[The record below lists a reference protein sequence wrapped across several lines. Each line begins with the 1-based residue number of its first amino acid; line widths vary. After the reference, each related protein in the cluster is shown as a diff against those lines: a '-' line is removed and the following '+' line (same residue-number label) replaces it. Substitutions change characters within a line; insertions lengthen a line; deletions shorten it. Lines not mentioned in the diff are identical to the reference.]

1 MTMSLP
7 RQDRGPARR
16 SQSVS
21 VLAEKPIAGER
32 RSSSLG
38 RDLRLDLFRGLANWA
53 IFLDHIPNNAVA
65 WVTTR
70 NYGFSDAADVFV
82 FISGYTAAFVYA
94 RRMAAQGYLA
104 GTALL
109 IRRVWQLYVAHV
121 LLFVFYAAA
130 IGYVAQDYGHS
141 HLLDE
146 FNVAGLIERPVA
158 TLTHG
163 LLLQFKPLNLD
174 VLPLYIVLMAGFAPL
189 LMLMMWAP
197 NTALAA
203 ATVVYLLAR
212 HFGWNFP
219 AYPAGGWYFNP
230 FTWQLPFTMG
240 AWAALGGAARAQA
253 LARSRIVLIASVAF
267 VVFAFVVT
275 VGARLGLSTS
285 LSPVFDV
292 LGEKTNLAPY
302 RILHFL
308 ALAVIVVR
316 VVPRDWNGLRSR
328 LARPIIVC
336 GQRSLEV
343 FCIGI
348 FLSFVGHFILEMYSD
363 RLLTQIGV
371 SVGGLLL
378 MTAVALY
385 RTWSRT
391 LDVRSPKA
399 PVTRGNQ
406 PKKGE

>member
-1 MTMSLP
+1 MSFTMP
-7 RQDRGPARR
+7 RPPVAMPTQGA
-16 SQSVS
+16 
-21 VLAEKPIAGER
+21 IAKEI
-32 RSSSLG
+32 SPTG

-82 FISGYTAAFVYA
+82 FISGYTAAFIYA

-121 LLFVFYAAA
+121 LLFVVYAAA

-146 FNVAGLIERPVA
+146 FNVAGLIEQPVA
-158 TLTHG
+158 TLTQG
-163 LLLQFKPLNLD
+163 LLLKFKPLNLD

-189 LMLMMWAP
+189 LMLMMRVP
-197 NTALAA
+197 NAALGAA
-203 ATVVYLLAR
+203 IIVYVLAR
-212 HFGWNFP
+212 YFGWNFP
-219 AYPAGGWYFNP
+219 AHPSGGWYFNP
-230 FTWQLPFTMG
+230 FAWQLLFTIG

-253 LARSRIVLIASVAF
+253 LARSRTILIASVAF
-267 VVFAFVVT
+267 VVFAFAVT

-292 LGEKTNLAPY
+292 LSEKTNLAPY
-302 RILHFL
+302 RILHFV
-308 ALAVIVVR
+308 ALAVIVVHL
-316 VVPRDWNGLRSR
+316 VPRNWKGLDSK
-328 LARPIIVC
+328 LARPVIVC

-371 SVGGLLL
+371 SAGGVVL
-378 MTAVALY
+378 MTAVAFY

-391 LDVRSPKA
+391 LDARTPKA
-399 PVTRGNQ
+399 SDTHLAIGRE
-406 PKKGE
+406 GEN